1 MTARKRTN
9 GNGNG
14 DGEPQAPAEPK
25 SLTEDE
31 AIALEA
37 EYRAGVDISLHE
49 LADRFEADGYDWR
62 EALAHC
68 GYSDE
73 EVAEQVRAE

>member
-1 MTARKRTN
+1 MTARKR
-9 GNGNG
+9 NGNG
-14 DGEPQAPAEPK
+14 DDSATEPAEPK
-25 SLTEDE
+25 TMTEDE

-37 EYRAGVDISLHE
+37 GYRAGVDISLHE

-62 EALAHC
+62 EGLRHC

-73 EVAEQVRAE
+73 EVAEHVRAE